1 MKVAAVKVDT
11 YNFAEVERGLSEVL
25 DLLGGLSNWVNSG
38 DRVLI
43 KPNMLEGVP
52 PEKAVTTH
60 PELIRALIRKVKSL
74 EAVPVVGDSPGV
86 ASTVKAAEQCG
97 ILAVCREESV
107 DLVSFDNAVEIAYP
121 DGLMIKKFMVAKRLI
136 EVDKVISFAKMKTHT
151 FMGVTGATKNLFG
164 FIVGMQKAQ
173 FHLRL
178 QKRQEFAS
186 MLIDLAGVVKPAL
199 TIVDGIV
206 GMEGNGPRNGKPV
219 HAGVLLAGECCFA
232 IDVVMAEMMGFN
244 PEELPLSSLALKEG
258 LTPPLAGIDLVGN
271 ARDVRLHFI
280 GPRTLKSLEDRVPKW
295 AVRLGRAQLTAHPE
309 IAENCIGCGRC
320 VVHCPPKA
328 MTVSGGKVEI
338 DYDICIRCYC
348 CQELCPEDAVQLRE
362 GYLLRLM
369 QLFR

>member
-11 YNFAEVERGLSEVL
+11 YNYAEVEQGLDEVL
-25 DLLGGLSNWVNSG
+25 NLLGGLSSWVKAG

-74 EAVPVVGDSPGV
+74 GAVPVVGDSPGV
-86 ASTVKAAEQCG
+86 VSTVKAAEQCG
-97 ILAVCREESV
+97 ILSVCREEGV
-107 DLVSFDNAVEIAYP
+107 ELVSFDSAVEVAYP
-121 DGLMIKKFMVAKRLI
+121 EGLLIKKFMLAKPLM
-136 EVDKVISFAKMKTHT
+136 EVNKVISFAKMKTHT

-186 MLIDLAGVVKPAL
+186 MLVDLAGTVKPAL
-199 TIVDGIV
+199 TLIDGIV
-206 GMEGNGPRNGKPV
+206 GMEGNGPRNGKPI
-219 HAGVLLAGECCFA
+219 HAGVLLAGENCFA

-244 PEELPLSSLALKEG
+244 PEELPLSSLALKAG

-271 ARDVRLHFI
+271 ARDIRLQFV
-280 GPRTLKSLEDRVPKW
+280 GPRSLKSLEDRVPKW
-295 AVRLGRAQLTAHPE
+295 AARLGRDQLTAQTK

-320 VVHCPPKA
+320 VAHCPPKA
-328 MTVSGGKVEI
+328 MRVSGGKVKI
-338 DYDICIRCYC
+338 DYDSCIRCYC
-348 CQELCPEDAVQLRE
+348 CQELCPEDAVQLHE
-362 GYLLRLM
+362 GFLLRLM
-369 QLFR
+369 RLFR